1 MLLTVLLAIGL
12 LIVAVVAGGLYYR
25 EVVRNRTRRI
35 IPPMVGVT
43 PGNRPV
49 DRPETVP
56 VWTAPQA
63 VAHVRV
69 EPQETLAAAEAEA
82 RLIME
87 VASNAARA
95 ILEQAE
101 ATKAQADGE
110 LAAARA
116 KEAGELAASRGR
128 LDIVR
133 RQCIEE
139 LAGLETRKRELA
151 GECRQMQE
159 LHEMLKADLA
169 VIEERVRASL
179 STESQSRR
187 GAGG

>member
-1 MLLTVLLAIGL
+1 
-12 LIVAVVAGGLYYR
+12 
-25 EVVRNRTRRI
+25 
-35 IPPMVGVT
+35 
-43 PGNRPV
+43 
-49 DRPETVP
+49 
-56 VWTAPQA
+56 
-63 VAHVRV
+63 
-69 EPQETLAAAEAEA
+69 
-82 RLIME
+82 ME